1 MKMQDG
7 TNLLT
12 LPPDKALRNRYF
24 EPESFAHP
32 AKMDLSFLLHLG
44 RTYTS
49 PGTHVVDPMG
59 GIGSTLLL
67 AMEQRDVTV
76 MDIEERWIALAQ
88 RNAERIRA
96 AAGFFAGRMSV
107 MHHNAQQPWPVQADV
122 VLFSPPYACLAAPNA
137 NTRFG
142 ILPRSLRKPGS
153 MREGWNQFLARTRV
167 AGGMHF
173 FYGSAAGQIGHLRG
187 QRYWEAMLQV
197 YQCAYAALPP
207 GGLMI
212 VVLKDHIAR
221 GNRVPICDETVQR
234 CAALNFA
241 LVDRR
246 ARKLTFFALWIR
258 RRKERGEPVIEE
270 EEALVFERR

>member
-1 MKMQDG
+1 ML
-7 TNLLT
+7 NLLT
-12 LPPDKALRNRYF
+12 LPSDKTLRNRYF
-24 EPESFAHP
+24 EPESVAHP

-49 PGTHVVDPMG
+49 PGAHVVDPMG

-76 MDIEERWIALAQ
+76 MDIEERWIILAK

-107 MHHNAQQPWPVQADV
+107 VQHDAQQPWPAQAEV
-122 VLFSPPYACLAAPNA
+122 VLFSPPYACRVATDA
-137 NTRFG
+137 NTRVG
-142 ILPRSLRKPGS
+142 ILPHRLRTAQSGNS
-153 MREGWNQFLARTRV
+153 ERWNQLLARHTPST

-187 QRYWEAMLQV
+187 QRYWDAMLQV

-207 GGLMI
+207 RGLMI

-241 LVDRR
+241 LVDRL
-246 ARKLTFFALWIR
+246 ARKLTFFALWAR